1 MGLIVK
7 NTTYDSGEDE
17 IPIGTEVFIPLTDEK
32 GIVVMKFGN
41 LYQVET
47 SSGVKT
53 YARSEPEAVQLLTA
67 FLFLAKMDIDEDKK
81 GKTKIWRKK

>member
-53 YARSEPEAVQLLTA
+53 YTRSELEAV
-67 FLFLAKMDIDEDKK
+67 
-81 GKTKIWRKK
+81 

>member
-1 MGLIVK
+1 MVILFVDQSMKQKMNFVILGRRESSMGLIVK

-53 YARSEPEAVQLLTA
+53 YTRSELEAV
-67 FLFLAKMDIDEDKK
+67 
-81 GKTKIWRKK
+81 

>member
-1 MGLIVK
+1 MKQKMNFVILGRRESSMGLIVK

-53 YARSEPEAVQLLTA
+53 YTRSELEAV
-67 FLFLAKMDIDEDKK
+67 
-81 GKTKIWRKK
+81 

>member
-53 YARSEPEAVQLLTA
+53 YARSELEAQ
-67 FLFLAKMDIDEDKK
+67 DKNMK
-81 GKTKIWRKK
+81 

>member
-17 IPIGTEVFIPLTDEK
+17 IPIGTEV
-32 GIVVMKFGN
+32 MKFGN

-53 YARSEPEAVQLLTA
+53 YTRSELEAV
-67 FLFLAKMDIDEDKK
+67 
-81 GKTKIWRKK
+81 